1 MTTDVSIDQNAIG
14 IWDLSLNS
22 QGDLNNGDFLD
33 SSLLYAILGERRAS
47 ASEVPISENRRGWIG
62 NEGKT
67 FENGSKIWLFEQ
79 ARLTRSI
86 LNDIQSA
93 ALDALSYL
101 VDDGL
106 ATNVQSTATLQ
117 NGFVALEINISV
129 SPSRVETRFFE
140 LWNNTGSR

>member
-1 MTTDVSIDQNAIG
+1 MTTDVRITQAATG

-22 QGDLNNGDFLD
+22 EGDLENGDFLD

-47 ASEVPISENRRGWIG
+47 ESEVPISENRRGWIG
-62 NEGKT
+62 NEGKL

-79 ARLTRSI
+79 SRLTRSI

-101 VDDGL
+101 IDDGL
-106 ATNVQSTATLQ
+106 ATNVETTATIQNRVVILQ
-117 NGFVALEINISV
+117 VDIFVT
-129 SPSRVETRFFE
+129 PSKVETRFFE